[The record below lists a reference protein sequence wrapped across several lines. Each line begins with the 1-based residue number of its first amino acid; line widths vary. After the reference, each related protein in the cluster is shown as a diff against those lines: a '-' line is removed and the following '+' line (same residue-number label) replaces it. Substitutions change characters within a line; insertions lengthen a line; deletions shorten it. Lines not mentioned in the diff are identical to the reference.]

1 MGDGNASGQ
10 LHGMAERNNENRL
23 GFPNLWRGTSTLG
36 CARVVDSGYVHAN
49 RAGQGRARMNN
60 NPNIQ
65 EWCEQVK
72 KLGVEKVLIFY
83 FRKTYFCCT
92 HSVRVHSLWG
102 TIPLHTLSQYKMTM
116 IWHIV
121 QAMLMLLE

>member
-10 LHGMAERNNENRL
+10 LHGMAERNDENQL

-36 CARVVDSGYVHAN
+36 CARVVDSGYVHEN
-49 RAGQGRARMNN
+49 RAGRGRARMNN

-72 KLGVEKVLIFY
+72 KLGVKKVLIFY
-83 FRKTYFCCT
+83 FRKTYFCCS
-92 HSVRVHSLWG
+92 HSVRVHSLWC